1 MSDELDLET
10 LWGELLSRDAS
21 RVRAVWRILTEEER
35 IAIRIHLEKM
45 VTAEGWLEPQ
55 RVSARAALAA
65 IALEVHDAP
74 GPDSEETP

>member
-45 VTAEGWLEPQ
+45 VTAEGWLESQ

-65 IALEVHDAP
+65 IALEIHDAP
-74 GPDSEETP
+74 DTDSEDTP